1 MIKKAQHPI
10 RVLVIEDHQDLAENI
25 GDYLTAMGHIVDFG
39 MDGISGMHLALTQS
53 FDVIILDLMLPGM
66 DGITLCKK
74 YREEAED
81 QTPIL
86 MLTARDTL
94 DDKLIGFE
102 SGADD
107 YLVKPFALEE
117 LAVRINALA
126 KRGLKSGKNKLVV
139 DQLELD
145 PGTMSVTREGKP
157 IELNRT
163 CLTIL
168 NLLMKAYPNVVSR
181 QNLETA
187 LWGDQPPGSNTLK
200 SHLYTL
206 RTQIDKPFSKAML
219 KTVHGFGYKLEG
231 ADETPE

>member
-74 YREEAED
+74 YREEVEG

-86 MLTARDTL
+86 MLTARDSL
-94 DDKLIGFE
+94 DDKLTGFK

-107 YLVKPFALEE
+107 YLVKPFELEE
-117 LAVRINALA
+117 LAVRIYALA

-139 DQLELD
+139 DRLELD
-145 PGTMSVTREGKP
+145 LGTMSVTRDSFKLKQKFEMKK
-157 IELNRT
+157 
-163 CLTIL
+163 
-168 NLLMKAYPNVVSR
+168 LLLFY
-181 QNLETA
+181 
-187 LWGDQPPGSNTLK
+187 
-200 SHLYTL
+200 
-206 RTQIDKPFSKAML
+206 
-219 KTVHGFGYKLEG
+219 
-231 ADETPE
+231 

>member
-1 MIKKAQHPI
+1 
-10 RVLVIEDHQDLAENI
+10 
-25 GDYLTAMGHIVDFG
+25 
-39 MDGISGMHLALTQS
+39 
-53 FDVIILDLMLPGM
+53 
-66 DGITLCKK
+66 
-74 YREEAED
+74 
-81 QTPIL
+81 
-86 MLTARDTL
+86 
-94 DDKLIGFE
+94 
-102 SGADD
+102 
-107 YLVKPFALEE
+107 
-117 LAVRINALA
+117 
-126 KRGLKSGKNKLVV
+126 LKSGKNKLVV